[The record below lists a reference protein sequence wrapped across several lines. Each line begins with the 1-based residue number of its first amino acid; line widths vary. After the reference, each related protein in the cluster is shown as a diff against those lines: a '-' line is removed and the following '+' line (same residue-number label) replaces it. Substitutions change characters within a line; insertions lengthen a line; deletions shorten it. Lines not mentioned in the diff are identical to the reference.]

1 MKQTMRSKTS
11 RPSPVIIHVPHAST
25 VIPEEERDCFVTD
38 DLEGE
43 ILRMTDHCC
52 DDLFEWGRDMI
63 VFPYSRLVCDV
74 ERFRDDSRETMAGL
88 GMGFAYTHG
97 SDLRRIRVLTPEH
110 KLHRIERGLYDPHHE
125 ELERMVERKLREHG
139 RCLIIDAHSFPAEPL
154 PYERYMA
161 GERSG
166 VGGGDRSDRR
176 GDRSGTHGGD
186 RSDARGGAVRPDI
199 CIGTDDYHTCAEL
212 REKTVTF
219 FEARGY
225 RVAVND
231 PFAGA
236 LVPERFYRKDPRVQ
250 SVMIEVNRKLYID
263 ADARKTD
270 GYAGIKRDLGE
281 YLAGLDDLFQ
291 RRDHSMDFP
300 SAKA

>member
-1 MKQTMRSKTS
+1 MKRTMRSKTG

-52 DDLFEWGRDMI
+52 DDLFECGHDMI
-63 VFPYSRLVCDV
+63 AFPYSRLVCDV

-97 SDLRRIRVLTPEH
+97 SDLRRIRELTPEH
-110 KLHRIERGLYDPHHE
+110 KRHRIERGLYDPHHE
-125 ELERMVERKLREHG
+125 ELERMVERKLREYG

-161 GERSG
+161 GDRGE
-166 VGGGDRSDRR
+166 GGGSEVRP
-176 GDRSGTHGGD
+176 GTHGGD
-186 RSDARGGAVRPDI
+186 RSDARGGADRPDI
-199 CIGTDDYHTCAEL
+199 CIGTDDYHTGAEL

-219 FEARGY
+219 FEERGY

-250 SVMIEVNRKLYID
+250 SIMIEVNRKLYMD

-300 SAKA
+300 SANA